1 MARRAREGAA
11 PRGVD
16 GGAPS
21 RDVPGAPSR
30 DMAGAPSRDMLSA
43 PSRDMPS
50 APSRDVTPIAAR
62 LRLPFRD
69 HALLREALTHSS
81 ATGLHGAPLASN
93 ERLEFLGDRVLGLL
107 MAEWLIERFPAERE
121 GLLMRRF
128 GTLVAA
134 DTLAGIAAGL
144 GLGDDLLVASDPG
157 GPGIHTRA
165 NVLADALEALLGAA
179 YLDGGLD
186 AVRPFFRRVFAPLV
200 EAAPARPPLP
210 AKSRLQEWLQ
220 GRGHALPAYA
230 LVSAD
235 GPPHA
240 PVFIVSVTAAGR
252 QAQGSG
258 ATRRAAELAAA
269 EAWLAGIA
277 S

>member
-1 MARRAREGAA
+1 MARRARDGAA
-11 PRGVD
+11 PRGGQ

-21 RDVPGAPSR
+21 RDSAGTSARDTSGALSR
-30 DMAGAPSRDMLSA
+30 DLSSA
-43 PSRDMPS
+43 PSRDIPG
-50 APSRDVTPIAAR
+50 APARDVTRVAAR
-62 LRLPFRD
+62 LGLPFRD

-121 GLLMRRF
+121 GILMRRF

-144 GLGDDLLVASDPG
+144 GLGDELLVASDPG
-157 GPGIHTRA
+157 GPGIHTRT

-186 AVRPFFRRVFAPLV
+186 GVRPFFRRVFAPLV
-200 EAAPARPPLP
+200 EAGPARPPLP

-220 GRGHALPAYA
+220 GRGHALPVYA
-230 LVSAD
+230 LVSAE

-269 EAWLAGIA
+269 EAWLSGIA
-277 S
+277 P

>member
-1 MARRAREGAA
+1 
-11 PRGVD
+11 
-16 GGAPS
+16 
-21 RDVPGAPSR
+21 
-30 DMAGAPSRDMLSA
+30 
-43 PSRDMPS
+43 
-50 APSRDVTPIAAR
+50 
-62 LRLPFRD
+62 
-69 HALLREALTHSS
+69 
-81 ATGLHGAPLASN
+81 
-93 ERLEFLGDRVLGLL
+93 LEFLGDRVLGLL
-107 MAEWLIERFPAERE
+107 MAEWLIERFPNERE

-134 DTLAGIAAGL
+134 DTLAGIAVGL
-144 GLGDDLLVASDPG
+144 GLGDELLVASDPG
-157 GPGIHTRA
+157 GPGIHTRT

-179 YLDGGLD
+179 FLDGGLD
-186 AVRPFFRRVFAPLV
+186 AVRPFFRRVFAPVV
-200 EAAPARPPLP
+200 EAGPARPPLP

-220 GRGHALPAYA
+220 GRGHALPVYA
-230 LVSAD
+230 LVSAE

-277 S
+277 P